1 MPILVRQLN
10 VRFDDVAEIE
20 RYQPLAQVCMDNQPL
35 LCTLDVPL
43 MPEGDDPG
51 MPKRIAEEQIIHNRW
66 LPARK

>member
-1 MPILVRQLN
+1 
-10 VRFDDVAEIE
+10 
-20 RYQPLAQVCMDNQPL
+20 MDNQPL

-66 LPARK
+66 LPTRK

>member
-1 MPILVRQLN
+1 MSAFLN
-10 VRFDDVAEIE
+10 DIVARAKTSKQTI
-20 RYQPLAQVCMDNQPL
+20 V
-35 LCTLDVPL
+35 